1 MRQALWSPDERSILL
16 HLSGTNHLHL
26 LTRGREHERQRVLKE
41 DCQEMLKEAAKG
53 NGDSPEVGSSF
64 GLSRLTAAM
73 NLLAWRLR
81 ERVTSSVLYYTPL
94 CPSLFD
100 HQDILYSLRIP
111 TASPRIAKNDDYH
124 PY

>member
-1 MRQALWSPDERSILL
+1 
-16 HLSGTNHLHL
+16 
-26 LTRGREHERQRVLKE
+26 
-41 DCQEMLKEAAKG
+41 MLKEAAKG